1 MYDNVCKYLAERF
14 PGAMGRW
21 LLGLDLPLVSLPPTE
36 LIPAPIRADSLICL
50 HSTTHILHLEFQ
62 THPDPEMPV
71 RMLDYAV
78 RLYRKYPGVRLH
90 QVVVYLRQ
98 TSSPQVYQ
106 GCFEQANTVHRFQVV
121 RLWEV
126 DAERLLGEEGLL
138 PWVVLAEPEG
148 GERRLRQVRERLE
161 RISDRQLR
169 AELGAATAVLAG
181 LALDRGVIQQILGD
195 VDMKESV
202 IYQAW
207 RQEALQEGLEQGRL
221 VEARR
226 IARQLLHMGMDP
238 QQVMTIT
245 GLSQDELNQL
255 SHQQN

>member
-1 MYDNVCKYLAERF
+1 
-14 PGAMGRW
+14 
-21 LLGLDLPLVSLPPTE
+21 
-36 LIPAPIRADSLICL
+36 
-50 HSTTHILHLEFQ
+50 
-62 THPDPEMPV
+62 
-71 RMLDYAV
+71 
-78 RLYRKYPGVRLH
+78 
-90 QVVVYLRQ
+90 
-98 TSSPQVYQ
+98 
-106 GCFEQANTVHRFQVV
+106 
-121 RLWEV
+121 
-126 DAERLLGEEGLL
+126 EGLL

-255 SHQQN
+255 SRQQN

>member
-1 MYDNVCKYLAERF
+1 
-14 PGAMGRW
+14 
-21 LLGLDLPLVSLPPTE
+21 
-36 LIPAPIRADSLICL
+36 
-50 HSTTHILHLEFQ
+50 
-62 THPDPEMPV
+62 
-71 RMLDYAV
+71 
-78 RLYRKYPGVRLH
+78 
-90 QVVVYLRQ
+90 
-98 TSSPQVYQ
+98 
-106 GCFEQANTVHRFQVV
+106 
-121 RLWEV
+121 
-126 DAERLLGEEGLL
+126 
-138 PWVVLAEPEG
+138 
-148 GERRLRQVRERLE
+148 
-161 RISDRQLR
+161 
-169 AELGAATAVLAG
+169 TAVLAG

-255 SHQQN
+255 SRQQN